1 MPKRYSR
8 VDNDV
13 LVKAGLALVSKI
25 GNPLTKQPSRGRSMI
40 YRMQSGD
47 SVRIRTCNDHVLVV
61 IADDPQNIDSK
72 LNIQGT
78 DWLLIVMPEIQRT
91 AGRVISYLVPTD
103 VAVEAVRKSHQAWI
117 DSEPDT
123 HGENTTWNLW
133 FDISS
138 SYSGTEA
145 RTLKHEFE
153 RRWEEYRLKGSVLT
167 SDFTEVQDDE
177 EITIGG
183 IKAEIEIARRRIAH
197 LARVEPQAVKISV
210 NFS

>member
-13 LVKAGLALVSKI
+13 LVKAGLALVSKN

-40 YRMQSGD
+40 YRMKSGD

-61 IADDPQNIDSK
+61 IADDPQDIDSK

-91 AGRVISYLVPTD
+91 AGRVISYLVPTN

-145 RTLKHEFE
+145 RILKHEFE

>member
-13 LVKAGLALVSKI
+13 LVKAGLALVSKN
-25 GNPLTKQPSRGRSMI
+25 GNPLTKQSSRGRAMI

-61 IADDPQNIDSK
+61 IADDPQDIDSK

-91 AGRVISYLVPTD
+91 AGRVISYLVPTN

-145 RTLKHEFE
+145 RILKHEFE

>member
-13 LVKAGLALVSKI
+13 LVKAGLALVSKN

-40 YRMQSGD
+40 YRMKSGD

-61 IADDPQNIDSK
+61 IADDPQDINSK

-123 HGENTTWNLW
+123 HGANTTWNLW

-145 RTLKHEFE
+145 RILKHEFE